1 MAAGFVLV
9 GGHSSRMGRDK
20 AFLRWHSRFMVEL
33 MADQV
38 ASCVGNV
45 ALIGD
50 RERYGGF
57 GIDCFPDLHPGL
69 GPLGGIEA
77 ALESKRGEL
86 NLIVACDM
94 PDLESASLLK
104 LLQRAEMND
113 AQCVAARDENG
124 LIHPLCAV
132 YRSSCL
138 PVIRGALEAGRLK
151 LLDVLEQLGAVTL
164 AIGQR
169 ISNVNTPEE
178 WSAWQQ
184 QARTTLRKRVKSGDA
199 N

>member
-1 MAAGFVLV
+1 MTAGFVLV

-20 AFLRWHSRFMVEL
+20 AFLRWHSRLMLEL
-33 MADQV
+33 VADQV
-38 ASCVGNV
+38 AACVVNV

-57 GIDCFPDLHPGL
+57 GIDCLPDLHPGR

-113 AQCVAARDENG
+113 AQCVAARDEDG
-124 LIHPLCAV
+124 LTHPLCAV

-138 PVIRGALEAGRLK
+138 PAIRGALEAGRLK
-151 LLDVLEQLGAVTL
+151 LLDILEQLGAVAL
-164 AIGQR
+164 EIGQR
-169 ISNVNTPEE
+169 ISNINTPEE
-178 WSAWQQ
+178 WRAWQQ
-184 QARTTLRKRVKSGDA
+184 RARTTRRERVKSGDA